1 MARTYTC
8 CTYRLAKNTLINALR
23 KYALTPLDRQNEN
36 ENGNEYKNENG
47 NKNKNETAENSTEQ
61 GKDHGGGREGGRERG
76 SGISTVS
83 ALVLLAELGSEILS
97 TAYSSKI
104 PNN

>member
-8 CTYRLAKNTLINALR
+8 CIYRLAKNTLINALR
-23 KYALTPLDRQNEN
+23 KYALTPLDSENEN
-36 ENGNEYKNENG
+36 ENGNENGSESRNEI
-47 NKNKNETAENSTEQ
+47 AENITEQ

-104 PNN
+104 LNN

>member
-1 MARTYTC
+1 M
-8 CTYRLAKNTLINALR
+8 R
-23 KYALTPLDRQNEN
+23 KYALTPLDSENEN
-36 ENGNEYKNENG
+36 ENGNGNGSESRNEI
-47 NKNKNETAENSTEQ
+47 AENSTEQ

-97 TAYSSKI
+97 TAYLSKI
-104 PNN
+104 LNN